1 MLSSFHFGIAVPTV
15 AMIGVAMWHD
25 GAVFICGI
33 HVCHRLVAGGSPLQ
47 TTTIMKQTFLALL
60 FVVTSAGA
68 QAPLPP
74 EIENT
79 QCLGINKQAWHAT
92 LMPYATT
99 QEALAANRHAS
110 SFCRSLNGPWK
121 FNWVPRPESRPVD
134 FYKPSFDVS
143 AWKDIPV
150 PSNWQVHG
158 YGTPFYRNNGYTFQK
173 DFPHVMSEPPRDW
186 TAYQERDPV
195 GSYRRDFDLPKDWD
209 GRRIFITFDGVDSA
223 FYLWINGEK
232 VGYSVNSRNAAEFD
246 ITNYVKPGRN
256 MIAAEVWCYSSG
268 SFLEDQDM
276 WRLSG
281 IFRNVTLWSTP
292 QVHIRDFFIKTD
304 LDPQYQDATL
314 EVVAK
319 VRNYQE
325 KTTSGPQ
332 RVTAM
337 LADKDGIVSRSLGA
351 NAAVPALKP
360 GEETT
365 VTVRIQVP
373 NPDKWTA
380 ETPNLYTVLLVL
392 ADMPAA
398 KATDLSKSGELLS
411 SRVGFRKIEL
421 KDRLFLVNGTP
432 IKLKGANRH
441 EHWPEVGH
449 AITEAQMIRDL
460 EVLKQ
465 GNCNHVRTCHYSD
478 DPRWYELCDQYGIWL
493 VAEANCECHGYDHR
507 FDDEPLMKAA
517 IVDRNVSNVENHKN
531 HPSVIIWSLGN
542 ECGGRGGNF
551 LAAEQAI
558 KAIDPARPVHYE
570 RFGIGSGNPADIDSQ
585 MYTHPNSVAQ
595 IATDPKLTKP
605 FYLCEYAHAMFN
617 SMGAIGEYNDLFD
630 KYPSLLGGAIWEWQ
644 DQGLWNRRDP
654 KHAILAYGG
663 GFGDVPNDHYFI
675 HKGVVA
681 ADRSPKPHYFEMKR
695 AYQWIGA
702 EPADLTAGTVK
713 LRNKYQF
720 ISLAGFAGA
729 WSLTED
735 GVEIEHGALTLPTL
749 APGAETTVTIPWK
762 KNRQTPGADCYL
774 NLSFTLTHDELWAK
788 MGQEL
793 ATMQFKLPAAQPAP
807 AADLAKMKP
816 VTLTQ
821 DAQTVTVA
829 GNGFSVVLDKKTGT
843 LSRLA
848 SGTIN
853 LLAPDGG
860 PKLHLWRAPHRNDDM
875 WAYGGWESKG
885 LTALDFKTL
894 AVTAT
899 QAGPN
904 AVRVIATVRAT
915 GKGGFAA
922 THTATYTICGDASVA
937 VDNAVTFEGPRLAL
951 ARLGVRM
958 SVDKKLDRF
967 DYLGRGPLEN
977 YADRK
982 RGYDIGIYGS
992 SVKEQQTP
1000 YAKPMECGNHEDVKW
1015 AALTGT
1021 GMPGILAQADG
1032 APLQTSAIPFTD
1044 EQMTP
1049 VEYTID
1055 LPPSTATVW
1064 CLCARTLGAGSAGCG
1079 PKPLDHYIVW
1089 SDNAQFSY
1097 ILHLLPAGAKP
1108 TPELGRAAVTPRV
1121 KPATASR
1128 NRDGHVT
1135 LTCAT
1140 TGAKI
1145 RYSIDGA
1152 AAVDYST
1159 PFELKK
1165 PANLVVQAEAP
1176 GMMPASISIPMPRYQ
1191 DHRQWRIVSCSS
1203 YQEGEGEPIH
1213 AIDGNPST
1221 FWHTR
1226 WKPDEPKHP
1235 HELVI
1240 DFGATLRIK
1249 AVIYT
1254 GREEMEN
1261 GRVKDYELFGSDD
1274 GKSWKPM
1281 AKPGRLAN
1289 SADEQLITLSA
1300 VASAR
1305 YMKFVAKSEAHG
1317 KAFASVAE
1325 LDVIPAE

>member
-1 MLSSFHFGIAVPTV
+1 MKLS
-15 AMIGVAMWHD
+15 
-25 GAVFICGI
+25 
-33 HVCHRLVAGGSPLQ
+33 
-47 TTTIMKQTFLALL
+47 FLALL
-60 FVVTSAGA
+60 LAAGAANA

-74 EIENT
+74 EIENP
-79 QCLGINKQAWHAT
+79 QCLGINKQPWHAT
-92 LMPYATT
+92 LMPYATQ

-121 FNWVPRPESRPVD
+121 FHWVPRPESRPVD

-143 AWKDIPV
+143 SWKDIPV
-150 PSNWQVHG
+150 PSNWQVLG
-158 YGTPFYRNNGYTFQK
+158 YGTPFYRNNGYTFQR

-195 GSYRRDFDLPKDWD
+195 GSYRRDFDLPRDFD
-209 GRRIFITFDGVDSA
+209 GRRIFVTFDGVDSA

-246 ITNYVKPGRN
+246 ITSYVKPGHN
-256 MIAAEVWCYSSG
+256 MIAAEVYCYSSG

-281 IFRNVTLWSTP
+281 IFRNVTLWSAP

-304 LDPQYQDATL
+304 LDSQYKDATL
-314 EVVAK
+314 EVTAK
-319 VRNYQE
+319 IRNYNDKPSE
-325 KTTSGPQ
+325 GPLKFIA
-332 RVTAM
+332 R
-337 LADKDGIVSRSLGA
+337 LADKTGTISDTLQA
-351 NAAVPALKP
+351 DAAVPALKP
-360 GEETT
+360 GEETN

-380 ETPNLYTVLLVL
+380 ETPNLYTVLLSVTG
-392 ADMPAA
+392 AKPA
-398 KATDLSKSGELLS
+398 ELLS
-411 SRVGFRKIEL
+411 SRVGFRKVEI
-421 KDRLFLVNGTP
+421 KGRLFLVNGTP

-441 EHWPEVGH
+441 EHWPDVGH

-507 FDDEPLMKAA
+507 FDEEPLMKAA
-517 IVDRNVSNVENHKN
+517 IIDRSVSNVENHKN

-542 ECGGRGGNF
+542 ECGGRGSNF
-551 LAAEQAI
+551 IAAEQTI

-570 RFGIGSGNPADIDSQ
+570 RFGMDPGNPADIDSQ

-595 IATDPKLTKP
+595 IANDAKLTKP

-630 KYPSLLGGAIWEWQ
+630 KYPALLGGAIWEWQ

-654 KHAILAYGG
+654 KHVILAYGG
-663 GFGDVPNDHYFI
+663 GFGDNPNDHYFI

-702 EPADLTAGTVK
+702 EPVDLATGTVK

-720 ISLAGFAGA
+720 VSLAGFAGA
-729 WSLTED
+729 WSVTED
-735 GVEIEHGALTLPTL
+735 GVDIEHGALTIPPL
-749 APGAETTVTIPWK
+749 APGQEATVTIPWK
-762 KNRQTPGADCYL
+762 TNRQTPGADYYL
-774 NLSFTLTHDELWAK
+774 NLFFKLNHDELWAK
-788 MGQEL
+788 KSQEL
-793 ATMQFKLPAAQPAP
+793 ATMQFKLPAAPPAP
-807 AADLAKMKP
+807 AADVAKFKP

-821 DAQTVTVA
+821 DAQAVTVA

-843 LSRLA
+843 LTKLV
-848 SGTIN
+848 SGTVN
-853 LLAPDGG
+853 LLATDGG

-875 WAYGGWESKG
+875 WAYGGWENKG
-885 LTALDFKTL
+885 LTAMEFSTL
-894 AVTAT
+894 SVSAN
-899 QAGPN
+899 QLGPN
-904 AVRVIATVRAT
+904 AARIVATVKAT
-915 GKGGFAA
+915 GKNGFAA
-922 THTATYTICGDASVA
+922 THTATYTISGDASVA
-937 VDNAVTFEGPRLAL
+937 VDNVVNFEGPRVAL

-958 SVDKKLDRF
+958 LMDKKLDRF

-982 RGYDIGIYGS
+982 RGYDIGLYGS

-1000 YAKPMECGNHEDVKW
+1000 YAKPMECGNHEDIKW
-1015 AALTGT
+1015 AALTGD

-1032 APLQTSAIPFTD
+1032 DPLQTSAIPFTD

-1055 LPPSTATVW
+1055 LPPSNATVW
-1064 CLCARTLGAGSAGCG
+1064 CLSARTLGAGSAGCG
-1079 PKPLDHYIVW
+1079 PKPLDNYIVW

-1097 ILHLLPAGAKP
+1097 ILRLLPAGTKP
-1108 TPELGRAAVTPRV
+1108 TSELGRTAVTARV
-1121 KPATASR
+1121 KPATATR
-1128 NRDGHVT
+1128 NRDGDVT

-1140 TGAKI
+1140 PGARL

-1152 AAVDYST
+1152 TAVDYT
-1159 PFELKK
+1159 KPFPLKK
-1165 PANLVVQAEAP
+1165 QAVLAVQAEVS
-1176 GMMPASISIPMPRYQ
+1176 GMMPAATTIPMPRYQ

-1203 YQEGEGEPIH
+1203 FQEGEGEPIH
-1213 AIDGNPST
+1213 AIDGDPAT
-1221 FWHTR
+1221 FWHSR

-1235 HELVI
+1235 HEIVI
-1240 DFGATLRIK
+1240 DFGAPLRIK
-1249 AVIYT
+1249 AVVYT
-1254 GREEMEN
+1254 GRAEMDN
-1261 GRVKDYELFGSDD
+1261 GRVKDYEIFGSDD
-1274 GKSWKPM
+1274 NKSWQPM

-1289 SADEQLITLSA
+1289 SADEQVIQLPTP
-1300 VASAR
+1300 VTAR
-1305 YMKFVAKSEAHG
+1305 YMKFVAKSEIHG
-1317 KAFASVAE
+1317 KPFASIAE
-1325 LDVIPAE
+1325 LDIIPAP